1 MVYVI
6 FLYSGNWCMNMLVCW
21 MVLRYKVFF
30 VNCDFGVFFIEIVD
44 IVLYLN
50 VFILFFVIYVLKF
63 YGSCIKV
70 LMCFIYIFGS

>member
-1 MVYVI
+1 MIWVWSIGICFYRISMWYFISV
-6 FLYSGNWCMNMLVCW
+6 V
-21 MVLRYKVFF
+21 YKVFF

-70 LMCFIYIFGS
+70 LMFFIIIFGS